1 MQRSAA
7 PNIDA
12 PDAGSAPIKVVG
24 LLAMMRLP
32 SLGSSMRRREFINLL
47 GGAAATWP
55 LTARAQQPARFR
67 RVAMLLAEATEDDPE
82 YEKRIPALAE
92 ALRGLGWIDGHNLR
106 LSVHRVKPSATDLR
120 RGVAELLAE
129 DPDVIVSGGG
139 TTTGPVLQATNR
151 IPVVFTTAVDPVGS
165 GLVESLAHPGG
176 NVTGFMQ
183 FDYSL
188 SGKWLELLKQLSPA
202 IVRAGVIRDATVP
215 SGIGQFAVIQSVA
228 TSFGTD
234 IIPIGTRDASEIE
247 SGIAKV
253 ARSANGG
260 LIATLNAA
268 VNGHRDLVIGSAARY
283 RLPAVYASRAFVDHG
298 GLISYG
304 SDTITSVR
312 RAASYVDRILKGEKP
327 ADLPVQ
333 APNKYEVVVNLKA
346 AKAIGLELPATVIA
360 RADEVIE

>member
-1 MQRSAA
+1 
-7 PNIDA
+7 
-12 PDAGSAPIKVVG
+12 
-24 LLAMMRLP
+24 
-32 SLGSSMRRREFINLL
+32 MRRRELIAVL
-47 GGAAATWP
+47 GVMVALP
-55 LTARAQQPARFR
+55 RVARAQQPARFR
-67 RVAMLLAEATEDDPE
+67 RVAMLLAEAMEDDPE
-82 YEKRIPALAE
+82 YERRIPALAE
-92 ALRGLGWIDGHNLR
+92 ALRGLGWIDGRNLR
-106 LSVHRVKPSATDLR
+106 LSVHRVKPNATDLR

-139 TTTGPVLQATNR
+139 TTTGPVLQATNK

-165 GLVESLAHPGG
+165 GFVESLAHPGG

-202 IVRAGVIRDATVP
+202 IVRVGVIRDATAP

-268 VNGHRDLVIGSAARY
+268 VNGHRDLIIRSTTRY

-304 SDTITSVR
+304 SDPITSVR

-333 APNKYEVVVNLKA
+333 APNKYEVVLNLRT
-346 AKAIGLELPATVIA
+346 AKALGLELPATVIG